1 MSPGS
6 PASTELGQGRT
17 RDEAAGPARM
27 RPAGPSAALD
37 DAGQR
42 AASLSDG
49 VRRLKALLDRPLAS
63 YYLVL
68 GCTLLLLAVGL
79 MMVLSTSTAYDLVA
93 RLPPYAKFEKQLLG
107 ALGGLVLLW
116 LASRMPSRVFRAF
129 AYPLLLAA
137 VLGLILVLVFGQ
149 EVEGAKRWL
158 DVAGNEVQPSE
169 FAKLALVLWGA
180 DLLARKEKL
189 GQLTDWRHLLVP
201 LLPGVAL
208 VCMLVMLG
216 NDLGTT
222 FLLSVIFLSLLWVIG
237 APARLLFGMV
247 ALLAFAVLMLIAV
260 HPNELQRIT
269 SFLSAQTSSN
279 CFSCYQ
285 LTQGKDALGSGGW
298 FGVGLGA
305 GTAKWGWVPLD
316 YADFIFSILGEEL
329 GLVGA
334 ICVILLYGG
343 IAFAGLRVARRVP
356 DTFSRLAAGTITVWI
371 VVQALVNI
379 GAVIGLLPITGVP
392 LPLISA
398 GVSSLIVTMAA
409 LGMLMA
415 FARAEPDAARALA
428 AAGPSTPR
436 RLLSWLTGGGRP
448 GARPMMR
455 AGPAGPRAGRAGPS
469 AGGAAWRTGRA
480 GSSAGGAGWK

>member
-1 MSPGS
+1 VN
-6 PASTELGQGRT
+6 QGEISE
-17 RDEAAGPARM
+17 EAADPARL
-27 RPAGPSAALD
+27 RLVGGRARAGLRLD
-37 DAGQR
+37 ARQR
-42 AASLSDG
+42 AAGLRDG
-49 VRRLKALLDRPLAS
+49 ALALKALLDRPLAS

-68 GCTLLLLAVGL
+68 GCTMLLLAVGL
-79 MMVLSTSTAYDLVA
+79 MMVLSTSTAYDLDIGA
-93 RLPPYAKFEKQLLG
+93 PPYAIFEKQLLG
-107 ALGGLVLLW
+107 AVAGLVLMW
-116 LASRMPSRVFRAF
+116 LASKAPPRVFRAF

-137 VLGLILVLVFGQ
+137 VLGLVLVLVFGH
-149 EVEGAKRWL
+149 VVDGAKRWL
-158 DVAGNEVQPSE
+158 EVAGNEVQPSE

-201 LLPGVAL
+201 LLPGAAL
-208 VCMLVMLG
+208 MCMLVMLG

-237 APARLLFGMV
+237 APARLLIAVV
-247 ALLAFAVLMLIAV
+247 AVMAFAALMLIAV
-260 HPNELQRIT
+260 HPDEMQRIT
-269 SFLSAQTSSN
+269 EFVSSQTSRY
-279 CFSCYQ
+279 CQTCYQ

-305 GTAKWGWVPLD
+305 STAKWGSVPLA
-316 YADFIFSILGEEL
+316 YADFIFAILGEEL

-343 IAFAGLRVARRVP
+343 IAFAGLRIARRVP

-371 VVQALVNI
+371 VVQAQVNI
-379 GAVIGLLPITGVP
+379 GAVLGLLPITGVP

-415 FARAEPDAARALA
+415 FARSEPGAAHALA
-428 AAGPSTPR
+428 ARGPSAPR
-436 RLLSWLTGGGRP
+436 RLLRWLGV
-448 GARPMMR
+448 
-455 AGPAGPRAGRAGPS
+455 
-469 AGGAAWRTGRA
+469 GAAG
-480 GSSAGGAGWK
+480 

>member
-6 PASTELGQGRT
+6 TASTGLDQGEISE
-17 RDEAAGPARM
+17 EAAGPGEIRFAR
-27 RPAGPSAALD
+27 PGWVAD
-37 DAGQR
+37 DARQR
-42 AASLSDG
+42 AASLRDG
-49 VRRLKALLDRPLAS
+49 AFRLKALLDRPLAS

-79 MMVLSTSTAYDLVA
+79 MMVLSTSTAYDLDVGA
-93 RLPPYAKFEKQLLG
+93 PPYSMFEKQVLG
-107 ALGGLVLLW
+107 ALAGLLLMW
-116 LASRMPSRVFRAF
+116 LASKAPPRVFRAF

-137 VLGLILVLVFGQ
+137 VLGLVLVLAFGP

-158 DVAGNEVQPSE
+158 DIAGNEVQPSE

-201 LLPGVAL
+201 LLPGVAF

-222 FLLSVIFLSLLWVIG
+222 FLMSVIFLSLLWVIG
-237 APARLLFGMV
+237 APGRLLLAVLAVM
-247 ALLAFAVLMLIAV
+247 AFAALMLIAV
-260 HPNELQRIT
+260 HPDELQRIT
-269 SFLSAQTSSN
+269 GFVSSQTASS
-279 CFSCYQ
+279 CGSCYQ
-285 LTQGKDALGSGGW
+285 LTEGKDALGSGGW

-305 GTAKWGWVPLD
+305 STAKWGFVPLD
-316 YADFIFSILGEEL
+316 YADFIFAILGEEL

-334 ICVILLYGG
+334 SCVILLYGG
-343 IAFAGLRVARRVP
+343 IAFAGLRIARRMP
-356 DTFSRLAAGTITVWI
+356 DTFSRLAAGTTTVWI
-371 VVQALVNI
+371 VVQALVNM
-379 GAVIGLLPITGVP
+379 GAVLGLLPITGVP

-415 FARAEPDAARALA
+415 FARSEPGAAHALA
-428 AAGPSTPR
+428 ARGPSAPR
-436 RLLSWLTGGGRP
+436 RLLAWLGV
-448 GARPMMR
+448 
-455 AGPAGPRAGRAGPS
+455 
-469 AGGAAWRTGRA
+469 GAAG
-480 GSSAGGAGWK
+480 

>member
-1 MSPGS
+1 VSPGS
-6 PASTELGQGRT
+6 TASTELNQGEISE
-17 RDEAAGPARM
+17 EAAGPGGIRLASS
-27 RPAGPSAALD
+27 GLTLD
-37 DAGQR
+37 DARQR
-42 AASLSDG
+42 AASLRDR
-49 VRRLKALLDRPLAS
+49 VLRLKALLDRPLAS

-79 MMVLSTSTAYDLVA
+79 MMVLSTSSAYDLDVGA
-93 RLPPYAKFEKQLLG
+93 PPYSMFEKQLLG
-107 ALGGLVLLW
+107 ALAGLLLMW
-116 LASRMPSRVFRAF
+116 LASKSPPRVFRAF
-129 AYPLLLAA
+129 AYPLLLVS
-137 VLGLILVLVFGQ
+137 VLGLVLVLAFGP

-158 DVAGNEVQPSE
+158 DIAGNEVQPSE

-201 LLPGVAL
+201 LLPGVAF

-222 FLLSVIFLSLLWVIG
+222 FLMSVIFLSLLWVIG
-237 APARLLFGMV
+237 APGRLLLAVLAVM
-247 ALLAFAVLMLIAV
+247 AFAALMLIAV
-260 HPNELQRIT
+260 HPDELQRIT
-269 SFLSAQTSSN
+269 GFVSSQTSSN
-279 CFSCYQ
+279 CASCYQ
-285 LTQGKDALGSGGW
+285 LMQGKDALGSGGW

-305 GTAKWGWVPLD
+305 SPAKWGFVPLA
-316 YADFIFSILGEEL
+316 YADFIFAILGEEL

-343 IAFAGLRVARRVP
+343 IAFAGLRIARRMP

-371 VVQALVNI
+371 VVQAQVNM
-379 GAVIGLLPITGVP
+379 GAVLGLLPITGVP

-415 FARAEPDAARALA
+415 FARSEPGAAHALA
-428 AAGPSTPR
+428 ARGPSAPR
-436 RLLSWLTGGGRP
+436 RLLAWLGVGAAGDGGY
-448 GARPMMR
+448 R
-455 AGPAGPRAGRAGPS
+455 AGRRPVTRARRAGRAG
-469 AGGAAWRTGRA
+469 
-480 GSSAGGAGWK
+480 

>member
-1 MSPGS
+1 MSLGS
-6 PASTELGQGRT
+6 PASADLGRT
-17 RDEAAGPARM
+17 SEEAAEPARV
-27 RPAGPSAALD
+27 RLDGSRAAPR
-37 DAGQR
+37 DARQR
-42 AASLSDG
+42 AASLGDSA
-49 VRRLKALLDRPLAS
+49 VRVKALLDRPLAS

-79 MMVLSTSTAYDLVA
+79 MMVLSTSTAYDLDTGA
-93 RLPPYAKFEKQLLG
+93 PPYSMFEKQLLG
-107 ALGGLVLLW
+107 ALAGLALMW
-116 LASRMPSRVFRAF
+116 LASKAPPRVFRGL
-129 AYPLLLAA
+129 AYPLLLAS
-137 VLGLILVLVFGQ
+137 VLGLVLVLLFGP

-201 LLPGVAL
+201 LLPGVAV

-222 FLLSVIFLSLLWVIG
+222 FLLAVIFLSLLWVIG
-237 APARLLFGMV
+237 APGRLLIGV
-247 ALLAFAVLMLIAV
+247 LAVLAFAALMLIAV
-260 HPNELQRIT
+260 HPDELQRIT
-269 SFLSAQTSSN
+269 GFVSSQTSSY
-279 CFSCYQ
+279 CTSCYQ

-305 GTAKWGWVPLD
+305 STAKWGWVPLA
-316 YADFIFSILGEEL
+316 YADFIFAILAEEL
-329 GLVGA
+329 GLIGA

-343 IAFAGLRVARRVP
+343 IAFAGLRIARRMP
-356 DTFSRLAAGTITVWI
+356 DTFGRLAAGTITVWI
-371 VVQALVNI
+371 VVQALVNM
-379 GAVIGLLPITGVP
+379 GAVLGLLPITGVP

-415 FARAEPDAARALA
+415 FARAEPGAARALA

-436 RLLSWLTGGGRP
+436 RLLRWLGLEFR
-448 GARPMMR
+448 ARDR
-455 AGPAGPRAGRAGPS
+455 SAGR
-469 AGGAAWRTGRA
+469 TG
-480 GSSAGGAGWK
+480 

>member
-1 MSPGS
+1 VSPVSASAGS
-6 PASTELGQGRT
+6 PASTDLGRSGG
-17 RDEAAGPARM
+17 EAADPARL
-27 RPAGPSAALD
+27 RLAGGGAARSGLTLD
-37 DAGQR
+37 DARQR
-42 AASLSDG
+42 AASLRDG
-49 VRRLKALLDRPLAS
+49 VFRLKALLDRPLAS

-79 MMVLSTSTAYDLVA
+79 MIVLSTSTAYDLLKGA
-93 RLPPYAKFEKQLLG
+93 PPYSMFEKQLLG
-107 ALGGLVLLW
+107 AVAGLALMW
-116 LASRMPSRVFRAF
+116 LASKAPPRIFRAF

-137 VLGLILVLVFGQ
+137 VLGLVLVLLFGQ

-158 DVAGNEVQPSE
+158 DIAGNEVQPSE

-201 LLPGVAL
+201 LLPGTAV
-208 VCMLVMLG
+208 VCILVMLG

-222 FLLSVIFLSLLWVIG
+222 FLLSIIFLSLLWVIG
-237 APARLLFGMV
+237 APGRLLLAV
-247 ALLAFAVLMLIAV
+247 LAVLAFGALMLIAV
-260 HPNELQRIT
+260 HPDELQRIT
-269 SFLSAQTSSN
+269 GFLSAQSSST
-279 CFSCYQ
+279 CPTCYQ
-285 LTQGKDALGSGGW
+285 LTEGKDALGSGGW

-305 GTAKWGWVPLD
+305 STAKWGLVPLD

-343 IAFAGLRVARRVP
+343 IAFAGLRIARRMP

-371 VVQALVNI
+371 VVQALVNM
-379 GAVIGLLPITGVP
+379 GGVLGLLPITGVP

-415 FARAEPDAARALA
+415 FARSEPGAARAFA
-428 AAGPSTPR
+428 ARGPSAPR
-436 RLLSWLTGGGRP
+436 RLLAWLGV
-448 GARPMMR
+448 
-455 AGPAGPRAGRAGPS
+455 
-469 AGGAAWRTGRA
+469 
-480 GSSAGGAGWK
+480 GGAG

>member
-1 MSPGS
+1 MRLA
-6 PASTELGQGRT
+6 AS
-17 RDEAAGPARM
+17 
-27 RPAGPSAALD
+27 SAALD
-37 DAGQR
+37 DARQR
-42 AASLSDG
+42 ATSLRDG
-49 VRRLKALLDRPLAS
+49 ALRVKALLDRPLAS

-79 MMVLSTSTAYDLVA
+79 MMVLSTSTAFDLDNGA
-93 RLPPYAKFEKQLLG
+93 PPYSMFEKQLLG
-107 ALGGLVLLW
+107 ALAGLVLMW
-116 LASRMPSRVFRAF
+116 LAGKAPPRVFRAF

-137 VLGLILVLVFGQ
+137 VLGLLLVLLFGQ
-149 EVEGAKRWL
+149 EVDGAKRWL
-158 DVAGNEVQPSE
+158 EVAGNEVQPSE

-201 LLPGVAL
+201 LLPGAAV

-216 NDLGTT
+216 NDFGTT

-237 APARLLFGMV
+237 APGRLLLGV
-247 ALLAFAVLMLIAV
+247 LAVLAFAALMLIAV
-260 HPNELQRIT
+260 HPDELQRIT
-269 SFLSAQTSSN
+269 GFVSAQSSSYCTN
-279 CFSCYQ
+279 CYQ

-305 GTAKWGWVPLD
+305 STAKWGSLPLA
-316 YADFIFSILGEEL
+316 YADFIFAILGQEL

-343 IAFAGLRVARRVP
+343 IAFAGLRIARRVP

-379 GAVIGLLPITGVP
+379 GAVLGLLPITGVP

-398 GVSSLIVTMAA
+398 GVSSLIVTMVA

-436 RLLSWLTGGGRP
+436 RLLSWLGVGHL
-448 GARPMMR
+448 
-455 AGPAGPRAGRAGPS
+455 PAGRAGRAGSREAP
-469 AGGAAWRTGRA
+469 AGSRAGRA
-480 GSSAGGAGWK
+480 GSRAG